1 MTKMSSRNEVEN
13 GAVEIT
19 SDAED
24 DRRSSDEE
32 VEHAKPVKKAAAKKK
47 SPAAK
52 KEKEPS
58 KECQHMYVKGKN
70 AGTNVLQ
77 LSKEKETTV
86 ANINLKLLKKS
97 SSFINQSFHYLYFNG
112 QWPFKIL
119 ILRKIESLILKDGIK
134 LGLYDKMVKPKLRF
148 QSKSFCHRLPKNQEN
163 VILKRKKT

>member
-1 MTKMSSRNEVEN
+1 MQKTIEGLVMRKLR
-13 GAVEIT
+13 
-19 SDAED
+19 
-24 DRRSSDEE
+24 
-32 VEHAKPVKKAAAKKK
+32 HAKPVKKAAAKKK

-52 KEKEPS
+52 KRKRNQA
-58 KECQHMYVKGKN
+58 KNVNICMLKVKMRVQ
-70 AGTNVLQ
+70 NVLQ

-134 LGLYDKMVKPKLRF
+134 LGLYDKMVKPKTKI
-148 QSKSFCHRLPKNQEN
+148 SKQKFLSQITKKPRKCDIKKKEN
-163 VILKRKKT
+163 LKINVSENTNNF